1 MADKKQVDIVKRMT
15 IIGIAAA
22 ALIIIIA
29 SLFAMTMGGSD
40 KTPDV
45 SIPEPEET
53 TAPVDEAEK
62 VFERALTVVKHVDTS
77 TGSLMVYDIE
87 KLKMI
92 TLKMD
97 SSIVIK
103 DEYGTDITLAQID
116 LGDMV
121 ETKYDT
127 ISMKPENVKITA
139 VTWERKDVSNM
150 VVDAENKS
158 IKISNDS
165 YRYTDE
171 LVTSD
176 AGKAFDIST
185 LSTADEAYVRGY
197 KDMVWSVVLV
207 NGHGTIKLINHEV
220 FIGGQLEIGNL
231 TSFTIEAD
239 MVVPVTA
246 GVHNVVVSKDN
257 MSPYVTQVMVEEDKE
272 VVIDLSEAQ
281 PQVGTVEFIVL
292 QDGVTVYMD
301 DELVNLE
308 EELVLDFGTYKITAE
323 KENFV
328 TWEGELLLSQAY
340 QQFKIDMDKTP
351 TFVFINQPEGA
362 EAYLDGVPIGLVPT
376 QAPFSAGS
384 HTVQLSQEGY
394 RPSEVYNYIWDD
406 DGLDKYLVLPQLIEL
421 PPETTTATN
430 ATTDIY
436 GNPITTAP
444 ETETTTAPEIETTT
458 AP

>member
-1 MADKKQVDIVKRMT
+1 MTDKKQVDIVKRMT

-29 SLFAMTMGGSD
+29 SVFAMTLGGGD
-40 KTPDV
+40 KTPDII
-45 SIPEPEET
+45 IPEAEET
-53 TAPVDEAEK
+53 TAPVEEAEK
-62 VFERALTVVKHVDTS
+62 VFERALAVVKYVDTA
-77 TGSLMVYDIE
+77 TGGLMVYDIE

-97 SSIVIK
+97 SSMIIK
-103 DEYGTDITLAQID
+103 DEYGEDIDLAQID
-116 LGDMV
+116 LGDMI

-127 ISMKPENVKITA
+127 LSMMPESVKITA

-150 VVDAENKS
+150 VVDVENKS

-165 YRYTDE
+165 YTYTDE

-176 AGKAFDIST
+176 AGEAFDIAS

-207 NGHGTIKLINHEV
+207 NGHGTIKLINHEI
-220 FIGGQLEIGNL
+220 FIGGQLEIGNR
-231 TSFTIEAD
+231 TSFTIEAE

-257 MSPYVTQVMVEEDKE
+257 MSPYVTQVVVEEDTE
-272 VVIDLSEAQ
+272 LVIDLSEAQ
-281 PQVGTVEFIVL
+281 PKVGTVEFIVL

-308 EELVLDFGTYKITAE
+308 EEHILDFGTYKIKAE
-323 KENFV
+323 KENYV

-362 EAYLDGVPIGLVPT
+362 DAYLDGVPIGIVPT
-376 QAPFSAGS
+376 QAPFSPGS

-394 RPSEVYNYIWDD
+394 KPSEVYKYIWEDN
-406 DGLDKYLVLPQLIEL
+406 GLDKYLVLPQLIEL
-421 PPETTTATN
+421 PPETTIDSV
-430 ATTDIY
+430 TTDVY
-436 GNPITTAP
+436 GNPVTTVP
-444 ETETTTAPEIETTT
+444 ETETTTPEIETTT
-458 AP
+458 VP

>member
-1 MADKKQVDIVKRMT
+1 MADKKRVDIVKRMT

-29 SLFAMTMGGSD
+29 SIVAMTMGGD
-40 KTPDV
+40 KQIPVT
-45 SIPEPEET
+45 IPEPEET
-53 TAPVDEAEK
+53 TAADEEAEK
-62 VFERALTVVKHVDTS
+62 VYERALAVVKHVDIS
-77 TGSLMVYDIE
+77 TGQLMIYDIE
-87 KLKMI
+87 KMTML

-103 DEYGTDITLAQID
+103 DEYGTDIALAQID

-150 VVDAENKS
+150 TVDVENKV
-158 IKISNDS
+158 IRISNDS
-165 YRYTDE
+165 YSYTDE

-176 AGKAFDIST
+176 GGNPFDISS

-207 NGHGTIKLINHEV
+207 NGHGTIKLINHEIFV
-220 FIGGQLEIGNL
+220 GGQLEVGNR
-231 TSFTIEAD
+231 TSFTIEKD
-239 MVVPVTA
+239 MVVPITA
-246 GVHNVVVSKDN
+246 GVHNVVVTKDN
-257 MSPYVTQVMVEEDKE
+257 MSPFVTQVMVEEDQQ

-281 PQVGTVEFIVL
+281 PKVGTVEFIVL
-292 QDGVTVYMD
+292 QEDITVYLD
-301 DELVNLE
+301 GEVIDLQE
-308 EELVLDFGTYKITAE
+308 EHILDFGTYEIKAE
-323 KENFV
+323 KDNYV
-328 TWEGELLLSQAY
+328 TWEGELVLNQAY

-362 EAYLDGVPIGLVPT
+362 EAYLDGVPIGIVPT
-376 QAPFSAGS
+376 QAPFSPGS
-384 HTVQLSQEGY
+384 HTIQLSQQGY
-394 RPSEVYNYIWDD
+394 RPSEVYKYIWDD
-406 DGLDKYLVLPQLIEL
+406 DGMDKYLVLPQLMPL
-421 PPETTTATN
+421 PQETTTEVTV
-430 ATTDIY
+430 TSSIY
-436 GNPITTAP
+436 GESDTTAS
-444 ETETTTAPEIETTT
+444 EQETTEAPEDAITE